1 MVQSELSCG
10 YRAGQAECGGGGGGG
25 LQIGEGFWA
34 PCQTGDR
41 EDG

>member
-1 MVQSELSCG
+1 MVQSELSSG
-10 YRAGQAECGGGGGGG
+10 YRAGQAECGGGGGD